1 MQLACLQFIMSLK
14 IKSLMMT
21 LELKQ
26 VDIKSTV
33 NALHFRLFTNGLTM
47 FVTITRSTKLNSSYA
62 LPFQNFKRG
71 VTESSASASAR
82 PSSPQLILRF
92 QNGGK

>member
-26 VDIKSTV
+26 VDIKSEC
-33 NALHFRLFTNGLTM
+33 
-47 FVTITRSTKLNSSYA
+47 ITSDCL
-62 LPFQNFKRG
+62 QMG
-71 VTESSASASAR
+71 
-82 PSSPQLILRF
+82 
-92 QNGGK
+92 